1 MDNILFFL
9 TPKAMCVHLNT
20 EDTLRQAIGRMEK
33 ARYAAL
39 PILNRKGEYCG
50 TLTEGDVLWALKNKC
65 NLDLQQAKHL
75 KIMDHTCKVGVL
87 QIDCNTK
94 LFKEMVGFQ
103 LERYIPYINLAGG
116 WTMSDTTRDDR
127 MAEQIQIYKKQSK
140 WETIAGIAMI
150 LAYLVMGL
158 AFGMFEDAFI
168 FCIFGI
174 FCMVSAAY
182 RMIRLRGELTA
193 IQEAREEL
201 EKEEQDMKAYLEDKT
216 PTFHKTEE

>member
-1 MDNILFFL
+1 MFKRKKSTVKPNL
-9 TPKAMCVHLNT
+9 PKEYVWALDIEGEDHEFKCLVT
-20 EDTLRQAIGRMEK
+20 EDEVITYEDGVE
-33 ARYAAL
+33 
-39 PILNRKGEYCG
+39 C
-50 TLTEGDVLWALKNKC
+50 
-65 NLDLQQAKHL
+65 KHL
-75 KIMDHTCKVGVL
+75 KVTDHTCMEGVL

-94 LFKEMVGFQ
+94 LFKEQVGFQ
-103 LERYIPYINLAGG
+103 LERYIPYLNLAGG

-150 LAYLVMGL
+150 LAYLVMGI

-174 FCMVSAAY
+174 FCIVSASY
-182 RMIRLRGELTA
+182 RMIRLRGELAA

-201 EKEEQDMKAYLEDKT
+201 EKDEQDMRAYLEDKT
-216 PTFHKTEE
+216 PVFHKTEE

>member
-1 MDNILFFL
+1 MFNKKKEA
-9 TPKAMCVHLNT
+9 PKPNLPKEYVWALDIEGEDHEFKCLVT
-20 EDTLRQAIGRMEK
+20 EDEVITYEDGVE
-33 ARYAAL
+33 
-39 PILNRKGEYCG
+39 C
-50 TLTEGDVLWALKNKC
+50 
-65 NLDLQQAKHL
+65 KHL
-75 KIMDHTCKVGVL
+75 KVVDHTCMEGVL

-103 LERYIPYINLAGG
+103 LERYIPYLNLAGG

-150 LAYLVMGL
+150 LAYLVMGI
-158 AFGMFEDAFI
+158 AFDMFEDAFI

-201 EKEEQDMKAYLEDKT
+201 EKDEQDMKAYLEDKT
-216 PTFHKTEE
+216 PVFHKTEE